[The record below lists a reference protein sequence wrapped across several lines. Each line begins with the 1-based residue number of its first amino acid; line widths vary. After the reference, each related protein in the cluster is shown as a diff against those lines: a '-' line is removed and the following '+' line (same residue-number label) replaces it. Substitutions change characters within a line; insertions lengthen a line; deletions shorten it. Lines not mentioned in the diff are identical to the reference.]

1 MSIDWR
7 NQSINTFLLPILFA
21 STINSV
27 SVEYVY
33 GGFMI
38 KTVKR
43 ISNDLVIIYSSTFD
57 RYYLTNLETQYNS
70 AEGYKN
76 EDDAL
81 AAFKNDKVIWVAG
94 IKK

>member
-1 MSIDWR
+1 
-7 NQSINTFLLPILFA
+7 LLPILFT

-33 GGFMI
+33 GEFMI

-43 ISNDLVIIYSSTFD
+43 ISNDLEIVCSSILD
-57 RYYLTNLETQYNS
+57 CYYLKNLDTHYYS

-76 EDDAL
+76 EDDTL
-81 AAFKNDKVIWVAG
+81 NAFKNDKVLWVAG
-94 IKK
+94 IKR